1 MHLATFFLLLDTSPG
16 HFTPKTPSSITTMRI
31 TITVTPFLPPEL
43 CPFYERKLVKD
54 PNQVGAKFVNDWLK
68 EGGTNNRSLM
78 VCDLKPPE
86 DATRGSF
93 QLSRSDVE
101 KLKQSVVFKKK
112 GSTNLH
118 LSTFVLSLACAWVC
132 RVRAEEITN
141 KSVALALTVD
151 CRGRLEPPL
160 PSTYFGNCVGFR
172 LPIAE
177 TRDLLGEEGL
187 VVAVEAVSD
196 ALETLKDGAVSGAEN
211 WSSWLLY
218 GVGAE
223 ADVKT
228 IGVAGSPR
236 FEVYGSDFGWGRPK
250 KVEMVSIEKTAV
262 FGLSDSRNGDGI
274 EIGFVSKKKTM
285 ETFASLF
292 VNGLQS

>member
-1 MHLATFFLLLDTSPG
+1 M
-16 HFTPKTPSSITTMRI
+16 
-31 TITVTPFLPPEL
+31 
-43 CPFYERKLVKD
+43 
-54 PNQVGAKFVNDWLK
+54 
-68 EGGTNNRSLM
+68 
-78 VCDLKPPE
+78 
-86 DATRGSF
+86 
-93 QLSRSDVE
+93 
-101 KLKQSVVFKKK
+101 
-112 GSTNLH
+112 
-118 LSTFVLSLACAWVC
+118 
-132 RVRAEEITN
+132 
-141 KSVALALTVD
+141 
-151 CRGRLEPPL
+151 
-160 PSTYFGNCVGFR
+160 
-172 LPIAE
+172 
-177 TRDLLGEEGL
+177 
-187 VVAVEAVSD
+187 
-196 ALETLKDGAVSGAEN
+196 SGAEN